1 MKNTSSS
8 IIEVEL
14 LNPPL
19 QDPWRTHGEYI
30 EEQKL
35 QKWQFRLTIL
45 ALVFSII
52 ASIAAVASAYAA
64 IQALKQ
70 LPVSSISTK

>member
-1 MKNTSSS
+1 MENTSSH
-8 IIEVEL
+8 IKVEL

-19 QDPWRTHGEYI
+19 QDPWRTRAEYI
-30 EEQKL
+30 EEQNL

-70 LPVSSISTK
+70 VPVSSISTK